1 MPLGPGER
9 PILLHPADYGPDSA
23 LAFAHAVR
31 IALRSKHRLSL
42 LHILKEGEL
51 EPRVSGLQQVAD
63 LLIRWNMLGP
73 NAQPDK
79 LESELDLRVDSLGV
93 PAESVRTGILGYL
106 DDHPCDLAVIATQ
119 AHKGLARWLEVS
131 VSKRALRKANTMILL
146 MREAGRGFVDMK
158 TGALKLNKVLMPVD
172 DKIDPLAA
180 LARADA
186 LIEQIGFGTEI
197 QLLHV
202 GTHAPTL
209 AIPKGSAARRP
220 LLLREGP
227 IAPTILEVAHR
238 ISADLIAM
246 PTAGRSGLLGAMRGS
261 VTAKII
267 DDARWP
273 VLSIPAA

>member
-1 MPLGPGER
+1 
-9 PILLHPADYGPDSA
+9 
-23 LAFAHAVR
+23 
-31 IALRSKHRLSL
+31 
-42 LHILKEGEL
+42 
-51 EPRVSGLQQVAD
+51 
-63 LLIRWNMLGP
+63 MLGP
-73 NAQPDK
+73 NAQP
-79 LESELDLRVDSLGV
+79 ESWRASSTCGWTASAC
-93 PAESVRTGILGYL
+93 PRRACARAYLGYL

-146 MREAGRGFVDMK
+146 MREG
-158 TGALKLNKVLMPVD
+158 GARLCRHEDRRLKLNKVLMPVD
-172 DKIDPLAA
+172 DKIDALAA

-238 ISADLIAM
+238 VSADLIAM
-246 PTAGRSGLLGAMRGS
+246 PTAGRSGLLGALRGS